1 MARDMGPIIKRCRY
15 LGIEPSVLGSSKKLG
30 NRKRNMRKLSEYGVQ
45 LKEKQKVKFI
55 YGVLEKQFRNY
66 YKKADKMNGITG
78 ENLLQLLETRLDNV
92 VFRLGYG
99 RTRKEA
105 RQVVRHNLVT
115 VNGKKANIPSIQV
128 KVGDVIEIKET
139 KKDLERFKQVLEVTS
154 TRIVPEWLSAD
165 HDNLKGSVVTLPK
178 REQLDLPVNEC
189 LNLKNRVSKL
199 QNRMRLTVALQQSL
213 QKDAMVLLL
222 VIHLEEFYFLHY
234 LVLL

>member
-30 NRKRNMRKLSEYGVQ
+30 NRKRDMRKLSEYGVQ

-178 REQLDLPVNEC
+178 REQLDLPANET
-189 LNLKNRVSKL
+189 LIVELYSK
-199 QNRMRLTVALQQSL
+199 
-213 QKDAMVLLL
+213 
-222 VIHLEEFYFLHY
+222 
-234 LVLL
+234 

>member
-128 KVGDVIEIKET
+128 KVGDVIEINET

-178 REQLDLPVNEC
+178 REQLDLPVNET
-189 LNLKNRVSKL
+189 LIVELYSK
-199 QNRMRLTVALQQSL
+199 
-213 QKDAMVLLL
+213 
-222 VIHLEEFYFLHY
+222 
-234 LVLL
+234 

>member
-55 YGVLEKQFRNY
+55 YGVLEKQFRIY

-139 KKDLERFKQVLEVTS
+139 KKDIERFKQVLEVTS

-178 REQLDLPVNEC
+178 REQLDLPVNET
-189 LNLKNRVSKL
+189 LIVELYSK
-199 QNRMRLTVALQQSL
+199 
-213 QKDAMVLLL
+213 
-222 VIHLEEFYFLHY
+222 
-234 LVLL
+234 

>member
-66 YKKADKMNGITG
+66 YKKADKMNGFTG

-178 REQLDLPVNEC
+178 REQLDLPVNET
-189 LNLKNRVSKL
+189 LIVELYSK
-199 QNRMRLTVALQQSL
+199 
-213 QKDAMVLLL
+213 
-222 VIHLEEFYFLHY
+222 
-234 LVLL
+234 

>member
-92 VFRLGYG
+92 VFRLGYC

-139 KKDLERFKQVLEVTS
+139 KKDLERFEQVLEVTS

-178 REQLDLPVNEC
+178 REQLDLPVNET
-189 LNLKNRVSKL
+189 LIVELYSK
-199 QNRMRLTVALQQSL
+199 
-213 QKDAMVLLL
+213 
-222 VIHLEEFYFLHY
+222 
-234 LVLL
+234 

>member
-1 MARDMGPIIKRCRY
+1 MARDMGPIVKRCRY

-178 REQLDLPVNEC
+178 REQLDLPVNET
-189 LNLKNRVSKL
+189 LIVELYSK
-199 QNRMRLTVALQQSL
+199 
-213 QKDAMVLLL
+213 
-222 VIHLEEFYFLHY
+222 
-234 LVLL
+234 

>member
-165 HDNLKGSVVTLPK
+165 HDKLKGSVVTLPK
-178 REQLDLPVNEC
+178 REQLDLPVNET
-189 LNLKNRVSKL
+189 LIVELYSK
-199 QNRMRLTVALQQSL
+199 
-213 QKDAMVLLL
+213 
-222 VIHLEEFYFLHY
+222 
-234 LVLL
+234 

>member
-99 RTRKEA
+99 RTIKEA

-178 REQLDLPVNEC
+178 REQLDLPVNET
-189 LNLKNRVSKL
+189 LIVELYSK
-199 QNRMRLTVALQQSL
+199 
-213 QKDAMVLLL
+213 
-222 VIHLEEFYFLHY
+222 
-234 LVLL
+234 

>member
-99 RTRKEA
+99 RRKEA

-178 REQLDLPVNEC
+178 REQLDLPVNET
-189 LNLKNRVSKL
+189 LIVELYSK
-199 QNRMRLTVALQQSL
+199 
-213 QKDAMVLLL
+213 
-222 VIHLEEFYFLHY
+222 
-234 LVLL
+234 

>member
-1 MARDMGPIIKRCRY
+1 MARDIGPIIKRCRY

-139 KKDLERFKQVLEVTS
+139 KKDIERFKQVLEVTS

-178 REQLDLPVNEC
+178 REQLDLPVNET
-189 LNLKNRVSKL
+189 LIVELYSK
-199 QNRMRLTVALQQSL
+199 
-213 QKDAMVLLL
+213 
-222 VIHLEEFYFLHY
+222 
-234 LVLL
+234 

>member
-30 NRKRNMRKLSEYGVQ
+30 NRKRNLRKLSEYGVQ

-139 KKDLERFKQVLEVTS
+139 KKDIERFKQVLEVTS

-178 REQLDLPVNEC
+178 REQLDLPVNET
-189 LNLKNRVSKL
+189 LIVELYSK
-199 QNRMRLTVALQQSL
+199 
-213 QKDAMVLLL
+213 
-222 VIHLEEFYFLHY
+222 
-234 LVLL
+234 

>member
-139 KKDLERFKQVLEVTS
+139 KKDLERFKQLLEVTS

-178 REQLDLPVNEC
+178 REQLDLPVNET
-189 LNLKNRVSKL
+189 LIVELYSK
-199 QNRMRLTVALQQSL
+199 
-213 QKDAMVLLL
+213 
-222 VIHLEEFYFLHY
+222 
-234 LVLL
+234 

>member
-55 YGVLEKQFRNY
+55 YGVLENQFRNY

-178 REQLDLPVNEC
+178 REQLDLPVNET
-189 LNLKNRVSKL
+189 LIVELYSK
-199 QNRMRLTVALQQSL
+199 
-213 QKDAMVLLL
+213 
-222 VIHLEEFYFLHY
+222 
-234 LVLL
+234 

>member
-105 RQVVRHNLVT
+105 RQVVRHNLIT

-178 REQLDLPVNEC
+178 REQLDLPVNET
-189 LNLKNRVSKL
+189 LIVELYSK
-199 QNRMRLTVALQQSL
+199 
-213 QKDAMVLLL
+213 
-222 VIHLEEFYFLHY
+222 
-234 LVLL
+234 

>member
-115 VNGKKANIPSIQV
+115 VNGKKVNIPSIQV

-178 REQLDLPVNEC
+178 REQLDLPVNET
-189 LNLKNRVSKL
+189 LIVELYSK
-199 QNRMRLTVALQQSL
+199 
-213 QKDAMVLLL
+213 
-222 VIHLEEFYFLHY
+222 
-234 LVLL
+234 

>member
-78 ENLLQLLETRLDNV
+78 ENLLQLLEIRLDNV

-99 RTRKEA
+99 RTRREA

-178 REQLDLPVNEC
+178 REQLDLPVNET
-189 LNLKNRVSKL
+189 LIVELYSK
-199 QNRMRLTVALQQSL
+199 
-213 QKDAMVLLL
+213 
-222 VIHLEEFYFLHY
+222 
-234 LVLL
+234 